1 MENDNIIRVLD
12 FEIRSLNIKK
22 AVKSF
27 SCGVFNFWMCLKP
40 SIPVIAYLLHP
51 LQFCNLPLISHNHH
65 LQFAETATVPFHPN
79 NHSRYFNCSLLFVNL
94 RTEISYFIV
103 DGWFSFDLSSLMYYC
118 LTQVNK
124 AYDFYAC
131 LVVVIIRRLPFAPVK
146 IFLNIF

>member
-1 MENDNIIRVLD
+1 
-12 FEIRSLNIKK
+12 
-22 AVKSF
+22 
-27 SCGVFNFWMCLKP
+27 MCLKP

-51 LQFCNLPLISHNHH
+51 LQFCNLPLIAHNHH
-65 LQFAETATVPFHPN
+65 LQFAETATVSFHPN
-79 NHSRYFNCSLLFVNL
+79 NHSRYFICSLLFVNL

-131 LVVVIIRRLPFAPVK
+131 LLVVHIHRLPFSRRGLTVMKVSILVLGFTLDITTICQPPT
-146 IFLNIF
+146 ILLFI